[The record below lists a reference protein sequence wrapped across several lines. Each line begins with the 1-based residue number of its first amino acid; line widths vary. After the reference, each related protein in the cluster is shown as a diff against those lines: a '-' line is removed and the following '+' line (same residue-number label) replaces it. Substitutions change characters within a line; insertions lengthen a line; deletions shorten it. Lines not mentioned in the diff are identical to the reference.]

1 MKIIRSPRQAG
12 KTTRL
17 IEIAHEGRYKII
29 VCHSREEADRIF
41 QVAIKMDKK
50 VPLPITYDDYLKG
63 NFYGKNI
70 ESFLID
76 NVDMFITYLAK
87 GVPVE
92 AITLSSN

>member
-1 MKIIRSPRQAG
+1 MEIIHSPRQSG
-12 KTTRL
+12 KTTKL
-17 IEIAHEGRYKII
+17 IEKAHNGRYKII

-41 QVAIKMDKK
+41 QVAMRMEKNI
-50 VPLPITYDDYLKG
+50 PLPITYDEYLKG

-76 NVDMFITYLAK
+76 NVDMFITYLSK

-92 AITLSSN
+92 AITINTK